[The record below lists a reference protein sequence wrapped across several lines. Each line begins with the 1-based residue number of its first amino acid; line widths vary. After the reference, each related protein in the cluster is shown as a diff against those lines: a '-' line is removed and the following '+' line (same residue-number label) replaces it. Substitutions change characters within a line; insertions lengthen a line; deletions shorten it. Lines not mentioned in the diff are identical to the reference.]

1 MKKKIESLCP
11 YRIFFAF
18 SLLLTAV
25 IAYASSPEILQGR
38 DKNPEPKNSLSKSVV
53 NINRSVLPK
62 IEKLSHKDL
71 TFVQLEEARTY
82 NDIAAAGN
90 KEQLIEFYTYVPQK
104 NDTMLTLASS
114 TGIPYDTIASL
125 NGITGSKM
133 TLEGKPLIIPSVKG
147 LFIYAKPKSE
157 LEILCAK
164 EIESEGNPPDDGTF
178 IMDGMEIYFFLGR
191 RFTSTQRAFFL
202 DSSIRMPLRSAVVSS
217 AFGFRHSPVY
227 GKWKFHKGIDFAAPE
242 GEPVFACK
250 SGTVSVCIRD
260 NAVFGNYIV
269 INHGG
274 GMTSTYAHL
283 SQIKVKKGD
292 FINGGTVIGNVGKTG
307 AATGSHLHFEI
318 RLNGTAQDPAK
329 LLPL

>member
-1 MKKKIESLCP
+1 MKRKIDSFCRSKICCIFILSLIAAKPYAVPSENPHESDKILESTVDIP
-11 YRIFFAF
+11 NSILNIDR
-18 SLLLTAV
+18 TALPV
-25 IAYASSPEILQGR
+25 I
-38 DKNPEPKNSLSKSVV
+38 KN
-53 NINRSVLPK
+53 
-62 IEKLSHKDL
+62 LSHKDT
-71 TFVQLEEARTY
+71 TFTQLEEARAY

-90 KEQLIEFYTYVPQK
+90 KEQIIEFYAYSPK
-104 NDTMLTLASS
+104 KEDTMLTLASS
-114 TGIPYDTIASL
+114 TGIPYDTIASF
-125 NGITGSKM
+125 NGISSSK
-133 TLEGKPLIIPSVKG
+133 TNLEGKTLIIPSVKG
-147 LFIYAKPKSE
+147 LFICKKPKSE

-164 EIESEGNPPDDGTF
+164 EIESEGNPQNNGIFAIDGREMT
-178 IMDGMEIYFFLGR
+178 FFLGK

-202 DSSIRMPLRSAVVSS
+202 DSSIRMPLRSAVISS

-227 GKWKFHKGIDFAAPE
+227 GRWKFHKGIDFAAPE

-250 SGTVSVCIRD
+250 SGTVNVCIRD
-260 NAVFGNYIV
+260 NSIFGNYIV
-269 INHGG
+269 IHHGG

-292 FINGGTVIGNVGKTG
+292 FVNSGDIIGNVGKTG

>member
-71 TFVQLEEARTY
+71 TFVQLEEVRTY

-133 TLEGKPLIIPSVKG
+133 TLEGKTLIIPSIKG
-147 LFIYAKPKSE
+147 LFICKNPKSE

-164 EIESEGNPPDDGTF
+164 EIESEGNPQNNGIFAIDGREMT
-178 IMDGMEIYFFLGR
+178 FFLGK

-202 DSSIRMPLRSAVVSS
+202 DSSIRMPLRSAVISS

-227 GKWKFHKGIDFAAPE
+227 GRWKFHKGIDFAAPE

-292 FINGGTVIGNVGKTG
+292 FINGGTVIGNIGKTG

>member
-1 MKKKIESLCP
+1 MKRKIDSFCRSKICCIFILSLIAAKPYAVPSENPHESDKILESTVDIP
-11 YRIFFAF
+11 NSILNIDR
-18 SLLLTAV
+18 TALPV
-25 IAYASSPEILQGR
+25 I
-38 DKNPEPKNSLSKSVV
+38 KN
-53 NINRSVLPK
+53 
-62 IEKLSHKDL
+62 LSHKDT
-71 TFVQLEEARTY
+71 TFTQLEEARAY

-133 TLEGKPLIIPSVKG
+133 TLEGKALIIPSVKG